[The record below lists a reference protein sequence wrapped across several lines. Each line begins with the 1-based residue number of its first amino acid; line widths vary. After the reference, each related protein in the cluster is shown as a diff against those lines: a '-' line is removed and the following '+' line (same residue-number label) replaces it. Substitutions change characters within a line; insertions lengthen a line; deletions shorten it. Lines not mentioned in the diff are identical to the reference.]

1 MMLDILK
8 IVVLWFV
15 MVLIGGV
22 FGIVVMVVLII
33 VDKFGFGD
41 GLVDVVKVVLVGQLV
56 MFE

>member
-41 GLVDVVKVVLVGQLV
+41 GLVDVVKVVLVG
-56 MFE
+56 